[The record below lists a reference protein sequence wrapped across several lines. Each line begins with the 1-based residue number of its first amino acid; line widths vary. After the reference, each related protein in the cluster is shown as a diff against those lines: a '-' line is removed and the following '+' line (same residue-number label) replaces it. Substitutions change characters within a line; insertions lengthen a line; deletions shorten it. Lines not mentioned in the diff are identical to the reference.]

1 MLSSYSESIRS
12 GFDYL
17 LKHYDN
23 VFVIGQGVWSPWYVG
38 TSMINLDVVYGKDR
52 IIDTPV
58 SELGVT
64 GMCVGAALNVMRTI
78 CVHPRMDFAILAF
91 DQLVNQ
97 AAKWSHMFGGQSHVP
112 LTARLIINRGGEQ
125 GTQHSQALHAWL
137 MHIPGLRVVMPY
149 SVQDARDLL
158 VAAILCDD
166 PVAYID
172 DRWLYET
179 TSSVTKVRELS
190 LNNMAPKCIREGQHI
205 TLVGA
210 GYSTHLCMQAAE
222 QLTLQGIRCEVIDL
236 RVLNPLKIEVV
247 RHSVEKTGRLLVVD
261 GGWTSCGLAAEVIA
275 KTLEAMDLKLLKKNP
290 QRITLVD
297 APAPTSRAL
306 EKIYYPTVEQ
316 VCQKVKA
323 ML

>member
-1 MLSSYSESIRS
+1 MLLSYAKSICS

-17 LKHYDN
+17 LKRYDN

-38 TSMINLDVVYGKDR
+38 ASMTGLDVVYGKDR

-64 GMCVGAALNVMRTI
+64 GMCVGAALNAMRPI

-125 GTQHSQALHAWL
+125 GAQHSQALHSWL
-137 MHIPGLRVVMPY
+137 MHIPGLKVVMPY
-149 SVQDARDLL
+149 SAQDACDLL
-158 VAAILCDD
+158 IAATLCDD
-166 PVAYID
+166 PVVYID

-179 TSSVTKVRELS
+179 TSFVTEVQELP
-190 LNNMAPKCIREGQHI
+190 LDHIEPKCIREGQHT

-210 GYSTHLCMQAAE
+210 GYSTHLCMQTAE
-222 QLTLQGIRCEVIDL
+222 QLILQGIHCEVIDL
-236 RVLNPLKIEVV
+236 RVLNPLKINVV

-261 GGWTSCGLAAEVIA
+261 GGWSSCGLAAEIIA
-275 KTLEAMDLKLLKKNP
+275 KTLETMDLKLLKKNP

-306 EKIYYPTVEQ
+306 ESIYYPTVEQ
-316 VCQKVKA
+316 ICQKVKA